1 MSIEFITGEEARRAI
16 KETREFIDKRIE
28 LAKRLG
34 AKSTEGIVFEDGKVR
49 SIDFDDEEV

>member
-1 MSIEFITGEEARRAI
+1 MSVKIITGAEAERAI
-16 KETREFIDKRIE
+16 KETKEFIDKRIE

-49 SIDFDDEEV
+49 SIDFDDEV

>member
-1 MSIEFITGEEARRAI
+1 MSIEFITGEEAERAI
-16 KETREFIDKRIE
+16 KETKEFIDKRIE

-49 SIDFDDEEV
+49 SIDFDDEV